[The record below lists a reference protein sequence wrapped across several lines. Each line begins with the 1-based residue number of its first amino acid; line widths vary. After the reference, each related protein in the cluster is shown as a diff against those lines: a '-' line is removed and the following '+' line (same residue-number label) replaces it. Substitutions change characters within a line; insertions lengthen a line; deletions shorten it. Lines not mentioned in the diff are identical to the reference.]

1 MSTDT
6 RNQSQPTSAST
17 GVNQVTRAL
26 PPIVKQVRDNSLSIL
41 VNQLTEFFV
50 SCDDLFFELAGK
62 AGTNKEQNDFFDT
75 MREIRLR
82 KKQCISQFKQQFEL
96 SFSSL
101 SSVKKAPAYS
111 NNETSTQS
119 SFEGLGLVGND
130 EMEKNVALSSTI
142 SKARSDCQES
152 LYHLVLRL
160 DFLMADIDIS
170 ESNNPLDPA
179 QICEAFSKATDV
191 IDLTLQNRIIFFKQ
205 FDRIVARKLNKIIN
219 LANELLI
226 NAGILPQIKPNTRTQ
241 QQPAQQ
247 NKRNPVAPSHIAEP
261 PQNQNEMGQTPNQL
275 LESQISAAAAHVTP
289 GFSELSQLLT
299 NFQATGNSIP
309 GLLPRFQFNGPAIE
323 QDQLIQSLTY
333 AQAQQPYD
341 VESGRNYIRDIVQTI
356 LQPSNSDKEGKS
368 LEEPDENVINL
379 VAMFFDFVLDD
390 QNLPVTVQALI
401 GRLQIPILK
410 VALKD
415 KTFFEDAKHP
425 ARLLINKLA
434 ESSVGLNSEDK
445 EKQDI
450 LFSLIQLIV
459 QEIHDKYDGSLNI
472 FKEQLAL
479 LESQLATE
487 QRRARVIERR
497 TSEAALGQAKTEKA
511 RSVVRETIS
520 ERIKDA
526 PLPSSVSEFLV
537 KHWHKFLLSNH
548 LRHGI
553 QSPEWLDAV
562 QVIDDLIW
570 VIQPH
575 TDSKSQQRATRL
587 VPHLTDRIQKGIKKA
602 NAQNEEWN
610 TLLPTLLKD
619 LELSCKGRSQEV
631 HQEKLNKTQKE
642 ALGITKTEADKS
654 WQQMTALDRQQA
666 KQNALQFESLQK
678 AEGLPIGSWVT
689 LKEPNR
695 KSIRCKLSAKLTETD
710 SYVFVNRFGIKS
722 LERDKKDVAMS
733 IQKGYLCI
741 LESGLLFERAM
752 DRITST
758 LRKPEAAPS

>member
-1 MSTDT
+1 MSTDP
-6 RNQSQPTSAST
+6 RNQSPPSSAPT
-17 GVNQVTRAL
+17 GINQVTRAL

-41 VNQLTEFFV
+41 INQLTEFFA

-75 MREIRLR
+75 MREIRLS

-96 SFSSL
+96 LFSSL
-101 SSVKKAPAYS
+101 SNAKNIPAYS

-130 EMEKNVALSSTI
+130 EMERNVALSSTI
-142 SKARSDCQES
+142 SKARTDCQES

-160 DFLMADIDIS
+160 DFLMPDIDIN
-170 ESNNPLDPA
+170 ESNNPLDPG
-179 QICEAFSKATDV
+179 QICEAFSKATDF

-219 LANELLI
+219 LANELLV
-226 NAGILPQIKPNTRTQ
+226 NAGILPQIKPHARTS
-241 QQPAQQ
+241 QQPQ
-247 NKRNPVAPSHIAEP
+247 NKRDSAAPRHLNEP
-261 PQNQNEMGQTPNQL
+261 IQNQNDMGQTPNQL
-275 LESQISAAAAHVTP
+275 LESQISAAAAHATP
-289 GFSELSQLLT
+289 GFSELSQLLS
-299 NFQATGNSIP
+299 NFQTTGNSIP
-309 GLLPRFQFNGPAIE
+309 GLLSRFQFDGPAIE

-333 AQAQQPYD
+333 AQTQQPYD

-356 LQPSNSDKEGKS
+356 LKPSSSNKEGKS

-415 KTFFEDAKHP
+415 KTFFEDTKHP

-472 FKEQLAL
+472 FREQLTL

-487 QRRARVIERR
+487 QRRAKVIERR

-511 RSVVRETIS
+511 RSAVRETIS

-526 PLPSSVSEFLV
+526 TLPSSVSEFLV

-575 TDSKSQQRATRL
+575 TDSKSQQRAMKL

-619 LELSCKGRSQEV
+619 LELSCEGRSQEV
-631 HQEKLNKTQKE
+631 HQQQLNKTQKE
-642 ALGITKTEADKS
+642 ALGITNTEPDKS
-654 WQQMTALDRQQA
+654 WQQMTALERQQA
-666 KQNALQFESLQK
+666 KQNALRFESLQK
-678 AEGLPIGSWVT
+678 AEGLSIGSWVT
-689 LKEPNR
+689 IKEPNT

-733 IQKGYLCI
+733 IQKGYLHI

-752 DRITST
+752 NRISST
-758 LRKPEAAPS
+758 LRKPEAIPS